1 MRVGDNL
8 ETFGATYDMASGADA
23 ITLRASTPLRVV
35 RFGFNVSVDLTGSGS
50 LELDITTHAADGTPT
65 RSAPVGGVSCDAGA
79 LLIGAVAYAEP
90 DEEVI
95 LKPGDILHIDQTGNW
110 GAGDAF
116 VWVQYQ
122 KLNWDIDSPNAD
134 YDDAVPTNR
143 MTNGTTDI

>member
-79 LLIGAVAYAEP
+79 LRAGAPADLVLWDLVHEDELAQPWGLAKTRAVYRAGSLIA
-90 DEEVI
+90 
-95 LKPGDILHIDQTGNW
+95 TS
-110 GAGDAF
+110 DA
-116 VWVQYQ
+116 
-122 KLNWDIDSPNAD
+122 
-134 YDDAVPTNR
+134 
-143 MTNGTTDI
+143 